1 VTNDYPDFKGTPGFV
16 INGKLLDETATWAAL
31 EPKLKEA
38 LR

>member
-1 VTNDYPDFKGTPGFV
+1 V